1 MHLKHLP
8 TLLIFLFLTNLL
20 TSCSVPKEL
29 EYRDFKNLTIEKMG
43 FSSSAIKMDL
53 IYYNPNNFGLELNRM
68 DLDIFIN
75 NNYLGETSQDYQIS
89 IPRREEF
96 SIPIKIDVDMK
107 NLLKNG
113 FTTFLNNEVTI
124 KVTGTIKVGKLNV
137 FKSFPVNYEGKQQ
150 FTLF

>member
-1 MHLKHLP
+1 MQLKYLP
-8 TLLIFLFLTNLL
+8 TLLIFFLLTNLL
-20 TSCSVPKEL
+20 ISCSVPKEL
-29 EYRDFKNLTIEKMG
+29 EYRDFKNLNIEKMG

-75 NNYLGETSQDYQIS
+75 NNYLGKTSQDYLIS
-89 IPRREEF
+89 IPRRDEF

-124 KVTGTIKVGKLNV
+124 KVTGTIRIGKLNV

>member
-20 TSCSVPKEL
+20 TSCIGPKEL
-29 EYRDFKNLTIEKMG
+29 EYREFKNLTIEKMG

-53 IYYNPNNFGLELNRM
+53 IYYNPNNFSLELNRM

-75 NNYLGETSQDYQIS
+75 NNYLGKTSQDYQIS

-113 FTTFLNNEVTI
+113 FTTFLNSEVTI

>member
-1 MHLKHLP
+1 MQLKYLP
-8 TLLIFLFLTNLL
+8 TLLIFFLLTNLL
-20 TSCSVPKEL
+20 ISCSVPKEL
-29 EYRDFKNLTIEKMG
+29 EYRAFKNLTIEKMG
-43 FSSSAIKMDL
+43 FSFSAIKMDL

-75 NNYLGETSQDYQIS
+75 NNYVGKTSQDYQIS

-113 FTTFLNNEVTI
+113 FTTFLNNEVII
-124 KVTGTIKVGKLNV
+124 KVTGTIRIGKLSV
-137 FKSFPVNYEGKQQ
+137 FKSFVVNYEGKQQ